1 MGVLVETPREAEEPA
16 FAPLSLAEALYVLD
30 EIDTVVRWETQGV
43 MAPVEAWAALRHIWR
58 TQKVKERLDAIG

>member
-1 MGVLVETPREAEEPA
+1 MEVVVETPWEAEEPA

-30 EIDTVVRWETQGV
+30 EVDAIVRWETQGV
-43 MAPVEAWAALRHIWR
+43 MAPVEAWQALRHIWR